1 MNTIIFVTRWP
12 YLQEI
17 NGILLKTNNV
27 FREQTGKLQE
37 KYCIKR
43 QNSVNDT
50 KTNLNLRNLFFKAKK
65 ENN

>member
-1 MNTIIFVTRWP
+1 M
-12 YLQEI
+12 
-17 NGILLKTNNV
+17 KTSNV
-27 FREQTGKLQE
+27 FREQTGKLKE